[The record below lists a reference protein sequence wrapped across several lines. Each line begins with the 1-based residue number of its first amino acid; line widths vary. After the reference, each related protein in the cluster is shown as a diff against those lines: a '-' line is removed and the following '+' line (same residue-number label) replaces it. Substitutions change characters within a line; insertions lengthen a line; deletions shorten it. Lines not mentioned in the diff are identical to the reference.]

1 MMEVSLAGG
10 TNTMTKRRNQAAW
23 QRALTRGMAL
33 MAMLFACLLLATQP
47 AHAALKLVIT
57 EGVNSAR
64 PIGVIP
70 FQWKGQGELP
80 EDVSGVVGS
89 DLRRSGKFNPLS
101 VSEMPQTPYRD
112 SDVDYNAWT
121 ALGVDSV
128 LTGTI
133 TPTADGR
140 YQIDYQLI
148 DIVRGQ
154 LTGGESKGLGAD
166 GQLVKTDDH
175 LLVNNRATVKA
186 SDLRRYAHRISN
198 IVYEKL
204 TGEKGAFLTRIAYVV
219 IEEEADYPYQ
229 LRLSDYD
236 GFNERLVLRSKQPLM
251 SPAWSPDGRQL
262 AYVSFEN
269 GQAEIFIMDIYTGER
284 EKISSYPRHNGS
296 PRFSPDGSQLALVL
310 SKTGSLQVYTFDLKT
325 KKLTQITHGRANST
339 EPFWDPDGNS
349 LIYTSDRGGKPQIYR
364 VTLADGTSRRI
375 TWQGNQNMGGQ
386 LTPDGRF
393 LIMVNQSASGYNIA
407 KQDLNSGAVQ
417 ILTKTLLDESPSI
430 APNGSMVIYSSVY
443 GRKNVLSLVSVDGRF
458 KARLPATNGRVRA
471 PAWSPYL

>member
-1 MMEVSLAGG
+1 
-10 TNTMTKRRNQAAW
+10 
-23 QRALTRGMAL
+23 MAL
-33 MAMLFACLLLATQP
+33 MVMLFACLLLATQP

-121 ALGVDSV
+121 ALGVDSI

-219 IEEEADYPYQ
+219 IDEDADYPYQ

-364 VTLADGTSRRI
+364 VNLADGTSRRI